1 LGTKSNDIKKGT
13 FTVIIVPHDQ
23 KRTRQYRVPYR
34 LMHTALVL
42 LGVGA
47 VVMIVFIATYGKL
60 LLKAREAVMLE
71 KQVKEL
77 TQRNEQ
83 AGELMRNL
91 SQLRSMNLQVRRM
104 LGLDVSEEDSLA
116 IRPAM
121 SVEDVP
127 DNGLSYQHEQA
138 LYSIPNFWPV
148 RGYITRGF
156 NVSVGPDKEGYHP
169 GIDIAVPR
177 GTPIRAAAAG
187 YVLEAGWDD
196 MYGYYVMIDHGYGIK
211 TLYAHNERISVAK
224 GERIGRG
231 QTIGY
236 TGNTGKSTAPH
247 LHFEVIQN
255 NNYEDPLNY
264 LLQ

>member
-1 LGTKSNDIKKGT
+1 MKKGT

-23 KRTRQYRVPYR
+23 KRTRQYRIPYR
-34 LMHTALVL
+34 LMHTILVL
-42 LGVGA
+42 FGIGA
-47 VVMIVFIATYGKL
+47 IVMIVFVATYGRL
-60 LLKAREAVMLE
+60 LLKARDAVLLE
-71 KQVKEL
+71 NQVREL
-77 TQRNEQ
+77 TRRNEH

-91 SQLRSMNLQVRRM
+91 AQLRSMNLQVRRM
-104 LGLDVSEEDSLA
+104 LGIDVSDEDSLA

-121 SVEDVP
+121 SVESTA
-127 DNGLSYQHEQA
+127 DNGLAYQHETA
-138 LYSIPNFWPV
+138 LYSIPSFWPV

-156 NVSVGPDKEGYHP
+156 NVSSGSESEDYHP

-196 MYGYYVMIDHGYGIK
+196 MYGYYVMLEHGYGIK
-211 TLYAHNERISVAK
+211 TLYAHCDRLSVVK

-236 TGNTGKSTAPH
+236 AGNTGKSTAPH